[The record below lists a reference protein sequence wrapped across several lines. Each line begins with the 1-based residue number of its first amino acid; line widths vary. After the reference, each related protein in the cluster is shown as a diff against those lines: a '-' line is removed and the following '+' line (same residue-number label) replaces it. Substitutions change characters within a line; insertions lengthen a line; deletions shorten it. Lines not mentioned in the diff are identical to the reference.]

1 MKKRFWLT
9 LSAAIMALTMAIAAT
24 PISAFAAEDELTQDE
39 IVDIADDFIEVGE
52 DGLFELP
59 SEVANEIGQEAYTA
73 LLAGIEEVNTLIADG
88 TLEVTAN
95 GTVYEVDDDE
105 LVVQG
110 GNVDDHEWFWWG
122 LRCWRSKAKADEL
135 ANTYSHY
142 SNEMWFVSGVAGLLV
157 GPTGGY
163 SLAVTLVALYVGRQA
178 GDLAADISYVN
189 SLTNRGIVLDLTWAA
204 TYSVY
209 SQ

>member
-1 MKKRFWLT
+1 MQRFWLT

-73 LLAGIEEVNTLIADG
+73 LMAGIEEVNKLIADG

-95 GTVYEVDDDE
+95 GTVYEVDDDA

-122 LRCWRSKAKADEL
+122 LRAWKPTAKANEL
-135 ANTYSHY
+135 ANYYAHLANGGWAIATI
-142 SNEMWFVSGVAGLLV
+142 AGLLT
-157 GPTGGY
+157 GETGGT
-163 SLAVTLVALYVGRQA
+163 SLAVCLVGGFVGWKA
-178 GDLAADISYVN
+178 GNLSADISYVN
-189 SLTNRGIVLDLTWAA
+189 SSTNRGVVIDITWAI

-209 SQ
+209 PQ